1 MQSAKPLF
9 KGWDPRG
16 YGITCWNIEGTVD
29 GSMEELLIK
38 DSWISEGWTPEYG
51 CFEDAAGTPG
61 IAALV
66 DWEDC
71 VQLRHEG
78 SQKPKSIWN
87 RTKRRLVS
95 SRYGSP
101 VCNFKTD
108 LEFLCVVSDAID
120 THEELVEQDILHWDI
135 STANIL
141 VIRSPT
147 IPWHSILID
156 LDLAVMPPSVERAPV
171 NCRTGTRESQS
182 INVLD
187 RSRMGVPTLPHSYLD
202 DLESFFWVFCIIVT
216 GYDCNGKR
224 VEPPPECI
232 QGWRNADK
240 HAANAK
246 MAFLF
251 APPLAPVDLTWGKQ
265 VQRLFWD
272 LRRFFMDMTL
282 LVSDVAAGRSEM
294 TMEELFSKRVE
305 HYKTV
310 RGHIKKAIDAIKAE
324 EKNDHPNI
332 LHRGSQSPSVVALSA
347 SGAGRRTPRCDQFEG
362 RGHRGACSGKGYA
375 LLHAAS
381 SVGRT

>member
-1 MQSAKPLF
+1 MGQFATVNLQISDSTSSTTIPAPETRKGVCCRRRPAQRPNSLGRVQSAKPLGMVYDEM
-9 KGWDPRG
+9 K
-16 YGITCWNIEGTVD
+16 ESLV
-29 GSMEELLIK
+29 K
-38 DSWISEGWTPEYG
+38 DSWISEGRTPEYG

-108 LEFLCVVSDAID
+108 LEFLCIVSDAID

-147 IPWHSILID
+147 IPWYSILID
-156 LDLAVMPPSVERAPV
+156 LDLAVMPPSVKRAPV

-187 RSRMGVPTLPHSYLD
+187 SSRMGVPTLPYSYLD

-216 GYDCNGKR
+216 GYVSKGKQAQ
-224 VEPPPECI
+224 PPQWI
-232 QGWRNADK
+232 QRWRDADPST
-240 HAANAK
+240 AGAAK

-251 APPLAPVDLTWGKQ
+251 APPLAPVDLTWGKH

-310 RGHIKKAIDAIKAE
+310 RGHIKKAIDAITAE
-324 EKNDHPNI
+324 APPEK
-332 LHRGSQSPSVVALSA
+332 RPSEHFT
-347 SGAGRRTPRCDQFEG
+347 SGESEPKRRRSE
-362 RGHRGACSGKGYA
+362 R
-375 LLHAAS
+375 
-381 SVGRT
+381 